1 MSEFN
6 LSMNWREA
14 WYFFF
19 AKKTCPKCQEPLKRK
34 ISTRDDGYGWREDG
48 LDFEY
53 ARRTKSTVAYACR
66 RCKASHTLKTL
77 AAKRTA

>member
-6 LSMNWREA
+6 ISMNWREA

-19 AKKTCPKCQEPLKRK
+19 KKKTCPKCEGPLERK
-34 ISTRDDGYGWREDG
+34 ISTKDDGFGWEDDG

-53 ARRTKSTVAYACR
+53 KRRSASTVAYACR
-66 RCKASHTLKTL
+66 RCKKSYPLAKL
-77 AAKRTA
+77 AAKGPA